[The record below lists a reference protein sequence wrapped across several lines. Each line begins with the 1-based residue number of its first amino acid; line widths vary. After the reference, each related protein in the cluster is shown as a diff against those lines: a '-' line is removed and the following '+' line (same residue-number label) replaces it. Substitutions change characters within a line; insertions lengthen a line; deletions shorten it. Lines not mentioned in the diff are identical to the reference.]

1 MQEQGNKENHIIS
14 HEEQN
19 IEVTECNTSACEDIL
34 MVEGKE
40 DYLETNEDMEH
51 DADNI
56 EEDCSEDEA
65 IVSKK
70 KEYIF
75 PTPEEVERSAEPSV
89 GMVFPNL
96 AKAHRYLNVHGLLN
110 GYSIRKGTNYM
121 NKTYHLEC
129 NRSGKPKNMTNAH
142 RIRRRNYIQK
152 TDCKMKIIV
161 KLING
166 QWEFTKVNS
175 EHNHNVVSSPSLTKF
190 FLNHKRMTEEERT
203 FSKILQDARIKLM
216 KIMSIFR
223 ELKGS
228 FKNIFFNSRNLD
240 NLKQKERI
248 KTKSSDIEA
257 TVKYLKKVQM
267 ENPGF
272 YYTMRVDDENIVRS
286 IFWTDAR
293 GKMDYDLYGDFI
305 SFDTTFSTNMYNLPF
320 APIVGIDGHG
330 SNIIFGCALLEDQT
344 AETFEWVFRTFVEVM
359 NGKKP
364 KIIMTVQDTAM
375 KKAISDFM
383 PDVIHRLCI
392 WHVIEKE
399 WIRH

>member
-1 MQEQGNKENHIIS
+1 MLQNLSFMQEQGNKENHIIS

-40 DYLETNEDMEH
+40 DYPETNEDMAH

-96 AKAHRYLNVHGLLN
+96 AEALRYLNVHGLLN

-267 ENPGF
+267 
-272 YYTMRVDDENIVRS
+272 
-286 IFWTDAR
+286 
-293 GKMDYDLYGDFI
+293 
-305 SFDTTFSTNMYNLPF
+305 
-320 APIVGIDGHG
+320 
-330 SNIIFGCALLEDQT
+330 
-344 AETFEWVFRTFVEVM
+344 
-359 NGKKP
+359 
-364 KIIMTVQDTAM
+364 
-375 KKAISDFM
+375 
-383 PDVIHRLCI
+383 
-392 WHVIEKE
+392 
-399 WIRH
+399 